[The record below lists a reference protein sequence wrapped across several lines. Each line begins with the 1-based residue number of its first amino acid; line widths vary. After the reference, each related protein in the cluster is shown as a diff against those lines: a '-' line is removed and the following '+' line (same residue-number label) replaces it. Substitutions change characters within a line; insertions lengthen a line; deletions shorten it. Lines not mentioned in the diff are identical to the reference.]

1 MVGEM
6 EREDGEW
13 EAVRLA
19 LTHTTRRTHGWRGGD
34 MRQTFNSLN
43 IEADI

>member
-19 LTHTTRRTHGWRGGD
+19 LTHATHRTQHIGHMGG
-34 MRQTFNSLN
+34 
-43 IEADI
+43 EAGICGRHVII